1 MMVVAARRDKRRA
14 VTVTLGQF
22 EAEHAAV
29 EAEGAV
35 EVGDLQVDVT
45 DPYAGIDWTF
55 RS

>member
-1 MMVVAARRDKRRA
+1 MMVVAARRGKRRA
-14 VTVTLGQF
+14 LTITLGQF

-35 EVGDLQVDVT
+35 KVGDLQVDVT